1 MSDRDLN
8 INIRTTADTS
18 GATQAAASLDR
29 IRESGESI
37 SQTSGVMDQIADS
50 LSRVKTVAEET
61 GAAMKDGMGAE
72 YEQALENANSKLD
85 QYADALT
92 AAGSRMKAAFNDNPG
107 LTGFIDE
114 VTNAVLTSEE
124 FRKKLEQVDD
134 VFEVLN
140 NKMSDLDLG
149 AKWGD
154 DLDENL
160 QQIID
165 GYNKE
170 MDAADKAAE
179 KAEAAEARKQQMG
192 ERRKYVRRAATV
204 ERLEANNRRASATY
218 EELQAEL
225 ESYIAKLEEA
235 RKAGDNVAQADALK
249 NIQDLGRRIK
259 TAGDAGQLTST
270 QVKGLAGQITIAAT
284 RILGM
289 SSALRGAIPFIRLF
303 GTTVKTAMGPLGW
316 AMLLIQGL
324 TAGITALIDHFK
336 TKSDELER
344 QAEEKKKNM
353 EKLIQEANELKAQLN
368 HEAILQ
374 TENDLTSKIA
384 SNRKIETEALRES
397 VREQQRLIDLQS
409 KILDE
414 QDRARLLDAETDFY
428 DGKYGNPNSSEARRK
443 LERVQEGIRMDANAR
458 HRAESEEAASFNVRS
473 AEEELAKARE
483 ATEQLTSRVAA
494 FENSGI
500 LSSKERTILDGQ
512 IGKKEQQ
519 IMENLLS
526 VAKTA
531 RNATERSGGFTGLGR
546 ISSDDMR
553 KWIKTLI
560 ENGGDTSRLD
570 ESWLQ
575 KGNAMFGQ
583 NFRSARQL
591 MEEVLNA
598 GNGRQQIAQLNELK
612 NRRKRSDEALI
623 DQGGDLSTDDSRK
636 KAYKVHDEALT
647 EARKKQVEAMD
658 VQYAAEDNL
667 EKATRALS
675 DRRALNAAQER
686 RDEAQQR
693 NTEAKQKNAVK
704 KEEEDRIQKLAEVQ
718 MREQQEQ
725 LKKKIREQEKK
736 EKEQEQQYKESL
748 KNPDLSRPGQ
758 KRGVKEALNKVS
770 KELAPEIR
778 KAMADGK
785 ISTEESKD
793 LSRQFIEAVKAQGIA
808 YRGNLET
815 LTSYFQETL
824 NIIQQQAV
832 NAAEAQKTTESLK
845 AQLESVKKQVITI
858 QRQRKN
864 SR

>member
-179 KAEAAEARKQQMG
+179 KAEAAEARKQQAA
-192 ERRKYVRRAATV
+192 AATV

-289 SSALRGAIPFIRLF
+289 SSALRGAIPFIHLF
-303 GTTVKTAMGPLGW
+303 GTTIKTAMGPLGW

-344 QAEEKKKNM
+344 QAEQATERMKKRARDAAESIKKSYEAIQDYNKADRTQ
-353 EKLIQEANELKAQLN
+353 EINKGFEDFIKGITAEYRLQTQEIERQIQLRREEAARQKGIDTQEAELARVKLDNDFEDGKITKRQRDYGMMMIDQNLDDKIRRRDLEVAQKEFMDYGKQLDTAVQNRDRLQDKDFDMKFIQGQMPSLQEVERLFQQQFKAQ
-368 HEAILQ
+368 ERI
-374 TENDLTSKIA
+374 DA
-384 SNRKIETEALRES
+384 SNRKLPETE
-397 VREQQRLIDLQS
+397 
-409 KILDE
+409 K
-414 QDRARLLDAETDFY
+414 
-428 DGKYGNPNSSEARRK
+428 
-443 LERVQEGIRMDANAR
+443 
-458 HRAESEEAASFNVRS
+458 
-473 AEEELAKARE
+473 
-483 ATEQLTSRVAA
+483 
-494 FENSGI
+494 
-500 LSSKERTILDGQ
+500 
-512 IGKKEQQ
+512 
-519 IMENLLS
+519 
-526 VAKTA
+526 
-531 RNATERSGGFTGLGR
+531 R
-546 ISSDDMR
+546 IAD
-553 KWIKTLI
+553 
-560 ENGGDTSRLD
+560 
-570 ESWLQ
+570 
-575 KGNAMFGQ
+575 
-583 NFRSARQL
+583 
-591 MEEVLNA
+591 
-598 GNGRQQIAQLNELK
+598 
-612 NRRKRSDEALI
+612 
-623 DQGGDLSTDDSRK
+623 
-636 KAYKVHDEALT
+636 
-647 EARKKQVEAMD
+647 
-658 VQYAAEDNL
+658 L
-667 EKATRALS
+667 EKVVNTALS
-675 DRRALNAAQER
+675 KGVEPG
-686 RDEAQQR
+686 EAY
-693 NTEAKQKNAVK
+693 N
-704 KEEEDRIQKLAEVQ
+704 
-718 MREQQEQ
+718 
-725 LKKKIREQEKK
+725 EKG
-736 EKEQEQQYKESL
+736 QYS
-748 KNPDLSRPGQ
+748 
-758 KRGVKEALNKVS
+758 
-770 KELAPEIR
+770 
-778 KAMADGK
+778 
-785 ISTEESKD
+785 
-793 LSRQFIEAVKAQGIA
+793 
-808 YRGNLET
+808 
-815 LTSYFQETL
+815 
-824 NIIQQQAV
+824 
-832 NAAEAQKTTESLK
+832 
-845 AQLESVKKQVITI
+845 
-858 QRQRKN
+858 
-864 SR
+864 

>member
-8 INIRTTADTS
+8 INIRTTADSS

-179 KAEAAEARKQQMG
+179 KAEAAEARKQQAA
-192 ERRKYVRRAATV
+192 AATV

-336 TKSDELER
+336 TKSDELVR
-344 QAEEKKKNM
+344 QAEQATERMKKRARDAAESIKKSYEAIQDYNKADRTQ
-353 EKLIQEANELKAQLN
+353 EINKGFEDFIKGITAEYRLQTQEIERQIQLRREEAARQKGIDTQEAELARVKLDNDFEDGKITKRQRDYGMMMIDQNLDDKIRRRDLEVAQKEFMDYGRQLDTAVQNRDRLQDKDFDMKFIQGQMPSLQEVERLFQQQFKAQ
-368 HEAILQ
+368 ERI
-374 TENDLTSKIA
+374 DA
-384 SNRKIETEALRES
+384 SNRKLKKVQDNIEKNESILKDPFTKINKYKRAENEISKLQAEQQRILAARDAAKSEGNAATIKINELRDLFRQSGVNFEPSYQKGTDVTSRTGEYQKALEDQNTKAKELADKLADAREEAGKLGDIMGAYERNIVDQERSIRTQDRLNSANIDLFNKRADKKEAQEAKKAQEKFEKERDRELKKLQ
-397 VREQQRLIDLQS
+397 REQQKDTKEAFKTFVQGLLMKTGESSSPQQSDLAN
-409 KILDE
+409 K
-414 QDRARLLDAETDFY
+414 ALDAI
-428 DGKYGNPNSSEARRK
+428 RK
-443 LERVQEGIRMDANAR
+443 NI
-458 HRAESEEAASFNVRS
+458 EAAAADGNIDE
-473 AEEELAKARE
+473 AEMRELGKLYVAKLQELGLATKRDINGLKEELTQWLK
-483 ATEQLTSRVAA
+483 
-494 FENSGI
+494 GI
-500 LSSKERTILDGQ
+500 NTQIDA
-512 IGKKEQQ
+512 IGKWANTTQRQKRPGG
-519 IMENLLS
+519 IVNLPY
-526 VAKTA
+526 
-531 RNATERSGGFTGLGR
+531 
-546 ISSDDMR
+546 
-553 KWIKTLI
+553 
-560 ENGGDTSRLD
+560 
-570 ESWLQ
+570 
-575 KGNAMFGQ
+575 
-583 NFRSARQL
+583 
-591 MEEVLNA
+591 
-598 GNGRQQIAQLNELK
+598 
-612 NRRKRSDEALI
+612 RKR
-623 DQGGDLSTDDSRK
+623 
-636 KAYKVHDEALT
+636 
-647 EARKKQVEAMD
+647 
-658 VQYAAEDNL
+658 
-667 EKATRALS
+667 
-675 DRRALNAAQER
+675 
-686 RDEAQQR
+686 
-693 NTEAKQKNAVK
+693 
-704 KEEEDRIQKLAEVQ
+704 
-718 MREQQEQ
+718 
-725 LKKKIREQEKK
+725 
-736 EKEQEQQYKESL
+736 
-748 KNPDLSRPGQ
+748 
-758 KRGVKEALNKVS
+758 
-770 KELAPEIR
+770 
-778 KAMADGK
+778 
-785 ISTEESKD
+785 
-793 LSRQFIEAVKAQGIA
+793 
-808 YRGNLET
+808 
-815 LTSYFQETL
+815 
-824 NIIQQQAV
+824 
-832 NAAEAQKTTESLK
+832 
-845 AQLESVKKQVITI
+845 
-858 QRQRKN
+858 
-864 SR
+864 

>member
-1 MSDRDLN
+1 
-8 INIRTTADTS
+8 
-18 GATQAAASLDR
+18 
-29 IRESGESI
+29 
-37 SQTSGVMDQIADS
+37 
-50 LSRVKTVAEET
+50 
-61 GAAMKDGMGAE
+61 
-72 YEQALENANSKLD
+72 
-85 QYADALT
+85 
-92 AAGSRMKAAFNDNPG
+92 
-107 LTGFIDE
+107 
-114 VTNAVLTSEE
+114 
-124 FRKKLEQVDD
+124 
-134 VFEVLN
+134 
-140 NKMSDLDLG
+140 
-149 AKWGD
+149 
-154 DLDENL
+154 
-160 QQIID
+160 
-165 GYNKE
+165 
-170 MDAADKAAE
+170 
-179 KAEAAEARKQQMG
+179 
-192 ERRKYVRRAATV
+192 
-204 ERLEANNRRASATY
+204 
-218 EELQAEL
+218 
-225 ESYIAKLEEA
+225 
-235 RKAGDNVAQADALK
+235 
-249 NIQDLGRRIK
+249 
-259 TAGDAGQLTST
+259 
-270 QVKGLAGQITIAAT
+270 
-284 RILGM
+284 
-289 SSALRGAIPFIRLF
+289 
-303 GTTVKTAMGPLGW
+303 MGPLGW

-704 KEEEDRIQKLAEVQ
+704 KRKKTGFKNWQKC
-718 MREQQEQ
+718 R
-725 LKKKIREQEKK
+725 
-736 EKEQEQQYKESL
+736 
-748 KNPDLSRPGQ
+748 
-758 KRGVKEALNKVS
+758 
-770 KELAPEIR
+770 
-778 KAMADGK
+778 
-785 ISTEESKD
+785 
-793 LSRQFIEAVKAQGIA
+793 
-808 YRGNLET
+808 
-815 LTSYFQETL
+815 
-824 NIIQQQAV
+824 
-832 NAAEAQKTTESLK
+832 
-845 AQLESVKKQVITI
+845 
-858 QRQRKN
+858 
-864 SR
+864 

>member
-50 LSRVKTVAEET
+50 LSRVKTAAEET

-179 KAEAAEARKQQMG
+179 KAEAAEARKQQAA
-192 ERRKYVRRAATV
+192 AATV

-259 TAGDAGQLTST
+259 TAGDAGELTST
-270 QVKGLAGQITIAAT
+270 QVKGLAGQITLAAT

-303 GTTVKTAMGPLGW
+303 GTTIKTAMGPLGW

-344 QAEEKKKNM
+344 QVEQATERMKKRARDAAEAIKKSYEAIQDYNKADRTQEINKGF
-353 EKLIQEANELKAQLN
+353 EDFIKGITTQYRLQTQEIERQIQLRREEAARQKGIDTQEAELARVKLDNDFEDGKITKRQRDYGMMMIDQNLDDKIRRRDLEVAQKEFMDYGKQLDTAVQNRDRLQDKDFDMKFIQGQMPSLQEVESLFQQQFKAQ
-368 HEAILQ
+368 ERI
-374 TENDLTSKIA
+374 DA
-384 SNRKIETEALRES
+384 SNRELKKMPNPDELKKQIDNLSKIPFQGIDILDNSRSALLKELK
-397 VREQQRLIDLQS
+397 EKQEKQQRLLSARDTAHDEGNAATVRIDKLRDLFRQSDVNFEPSYQQGTDVTSRTGEYQKALEDQNSKAKELADKLADAREEAGRLGDIMGAYERNIVDQERSIRTQDRLNSANIDLFN
-409 KILDE
+409 K
-414 QDRARLLDAETDFY
+414 RAD
-428 DGKYGNPNSSEARRK
+428 KKEAQEAKKAQEK
-443 LERVQEGIRMDANAR
+443 LE
-458 HRAESEEAASFNVRS
+458 
-473 AEEELAKARE
+473 
-483 ATEQLTSRVAA
+483 
-494 FENSGI
+494 
-500 LSSKERTILDGQ
+500 KERD
-512 IGKKEQQ
+512 
-519 IMENLLS
+519 
-526 VAKTA
+526 
-531 RNATERSGGFTGLGR
+531 R
-546 ISSDDMR
+546 
-553 KWIKTLI
+553 
-560 ENGGDTSRLD
+560 
-570 ESWLQ
+570 
-575 KGNAMFGQ
+575 
-583 NFRSARQL
+583 
-591 MEEVLNA
+591 
-598 GNGRQQIAQLNELK
+598 ELK
-612 NRRKRSDEALI
+612 
-623 DQGGDLSTDDSRK
+623 
-636 KAYKVHDEALT
+636 
-647 EARKKQVEAMD
+647 
-658 VQYAAEDNL
+658 
-667 EKATRALS
+667 
-675 DRRALNAAQER
+675 
-686 RDEAQQR
+686 
-693 NTEAKQKNAVK
+693 
-704 KEEEDRIQKLAEVQ
+704 KL
-718 MREQQEQ
+718 QQEQ
-725 LKKKIREQEKK
+725 KREADKAIKTFVEGFTINAGKSATPHQASLVNKAIDGTRKDIERAAADGHIDPEEIQNLNKLFVGKLTELGVASRQVLQGLKQMFESNIGAINK
-736 EKEQEQQYKESL
+736 EITEIKRTQRMQ
-748 KNPDLSRPGQ
+748 LSRE
-758 KRGVKEALNKVS
+758 RL
-770 KELAPEIR
+770 R
-778 KAMADGK
+778 
-785 ISTEESKD
+785 
-793 LSRQFIEAVKAQGIA
+793 R
-808 YRGNLET
+808 
-815 LTSYFQETL
+815 
-824 NIIQQQAV
+824 
-832 NAAEAQKTTESLK
+832 
-845 AQLESVKKQVITI
+845 
-858 QRQRKN
+858 
-864 SR
+864 

>member
-1 MSDRDLN
+1 MSDRNLN

-179 KAEAAEARKQQMG
+179 KAEAAEARKQQAA
-192 ERRKYVRRAATV
+192 AATV

-259 TAGDAGQLTST
+259 TAGDAGEITTT

-303 GTTVKTAMGPLGW
+303 GTTIKTAMGPLGW

-344 QAEEKKKNM
+344 QAEQATERMKKRARDAAESIK
-353 EKLIQEANELKAQLN
+353 KSY
-368 HEAILQ
+368 EAIQDYNKADRTQEINKGFEDFIKGITAEYRLQ
-374 TENDLTSKIA
+374 TQE
-384 SNRKIETEALRES
+384 IERQIQLR
-397 VREQQRLIDLQS
+397 R
-409 KILDE
+409 
-414 QDRARLLDAETDFY
+414 
-428 DGKYGNPNSSEARRK
+428 
-443 LERVQEGIRMDANAR
+443 
-458 HRAESEEAASFNVRS
+458 EEAARQKGIDTQE
-473 AEEELAKARE
+473 AELARVKLDNDFEDGKITKRQRDYGMMTIDQNLDDKIRRRDLEVAQKEFMDYGKQLDTAVQNRDRLQDKDFDMKFIQEQMPSLQEVESLFQQQAKAQERIDTSNRELKKIQEEIDKSEKKSSVAGSGLAKVNQKEELEELR
-483 ATEQLTSRVAA
+483 
-494 FENSGI
+494 
-500 LSSKERTILDGQ
+500 
-512 IGKKEQQ
+512 KKEQRILSARDAAQ
-519 IMENLLS
+519 SEGNAAMTRINELRDLFRQSDVNFEPSYQQGTDVTSRTGEYQKALEDQNTKAKELADKLADAREEAGKLGDIMGAYE
-526 VAKTA
+526 
-531 RNATERSGGFTGLGR
+531 RNIVDHERSIRTQ
-546 ISSDDMR
+546 D
-553 KWIKTLI
+553 
-560 ENGGDTSRLD
+560 RL
-570 ESWLQ
+570 
-575 KGNAMFGQ
+575 N
-583 NFRSARQL
+583 SANIDLFNKRADKK
-591 MEEVLNA
+591 E
-598 GNGRQQIAQLNELK
+598 AQEAKKAQEKLEKEQDQELK
-612 NRRKRSDEALI
+612 
-623 DQGGDLSTDDSRK
+623 
-636 KAYKVHDEALT
+636 
-647 EARKKQVEAMD
+647 
-658 VQYAAEDNL
+658 
-667 EKATRALS
+667 
-675 DRRALNAAQER
+675 
-686 RDEAQQR
+686 
-693 NTEAKQKNAVK
+693 
-704 KEEEDRIQKLAEVQ
+704 KL
-718 MREQQEQ
+718 QQEQ
-725 LKKKIREQEKK
+725 KREADKAIKTFVEGFTINAGKSATPHQASLVNKAIDGTRKDIERAAADGHIDPEEIQNLNKLFVGKLTELGVASRQVLQGLKQMFESNIGAINK
-736 EKEQEQQYKESL
+736 EITEIKRTQRMQ
-748 KNPDLSRPGQ
+748 LSRE
-758 KRGVKEALNKVS
+758 RL
-770 KELAPEIR
+770 R
-778 KAMADGK
+778 
-785 ISTEESKD
+785 
-793 LSRQFIEAVKAQGIA
+793 R
-808 YRGNLET
+808 
-815 LTSYFQETL
+815 
-824 NIIQQQAV
+824 
-832 NAAEAQKTTESLK
+832 
-845 AQLESVKKQVITI
+845 
-858 QRQRKN
+858 
-864 SR
+864 

>member
-179 KAEAAEARKQQMG
+179 KAEAAEARKQQAA
-192 ERRKYVRRAATV
+192 AATV

-289 SSALRGAIPFIRLF
+289 SSALRGAIPFIHLF
-303 GTTVKTAMGPLGW
+303 GTTIKTAMGPLGW

-483 ATEQLTSRVAA
+483 AAEQLTSRVAA

-575 KGNAMFGQ
+575 KGNAMFGR

-824 NIIQQQAV
+824 NIIQQQTV

>member
-8 INIRTTADTS
+8 INIRTTADSS

-179 KAEAAEARKQQMG
+179 KAEAAEARKQQAA
-192 ERRKYVRRAATV
+192 AATV

-336 TKSDELER
+336 TKSDELVR
-344 QAEEKKKNM
+344 QAEQATERMKKRARDAAESIKKSYEAIQDYNKADRTQ
-353 EKLIQEANELKAQLN
+353 EINKGFEDFIKGITAEYRLQTQEIERQIQLRREEAARQKGIDTQEAELARVKLDNDFEDGKITKRQRDYGMMMIDQNLDDKIRRRDLEVAQKEFMDYGRQLDTAVQNRDRLQDKDFDMKFIQGQMPSLQEVERLFQQQFKAQ
-368 HEAILQ
+368 ERIY
-374 TENDLTSKIA
+374 A
-384 SNRKIETEALRES
+384 SNRKLKKVQDNIEKNESILKDPFTKINKYKRAENEISKLQAEQQRILAARDAAKSEGNAATIKINELRDLFRQSGVNFEPSYQKGTDVTSRTGEYQKALEDQNTKAKELADKLADAREEAGKLGDIMGAYERNIVDQERSIRTQDRLNSANIDLFNKRADKKEAQEAKKAQEKFEKERDRELKKLQ
-397 VREQQRLIDLQS
+397 REQQKDTKEAFKTFVQGLLMKTGESSSPQQSDLAN
-409 KILDE
+409 K
-414 QDRARLLDAETDFY
+414 ALDAI
-428 DGKYGNPNSSEARRK
+428 RK
-443 LERVQEGIRMDANAR
+443 NI
-458 HRAESEEAASFNVRS
+458 EAAAADGNIDE
-473 AEEELAKARE
+473 AEMRELGKLYVAKLQELGLATKRDINGLKEELTQGLK
-483 ATEQLTSRVAA
+483 
-494 FENSGI
+494 GI
-500 LSSKERTILDGQ
+500 NTQIDA
-512 IGKKEQQ
+512 IGKWANTTQRQKRPGG
-519 IMENLLS
+519 IVNLPY
-526 VAKTA
+526 
-531 RNATERSGGFTGLGR
+531 
-546 ISSDDMR
+546 
-553 KWIKTLI
+553 
-560 ENGGDTSRLD
+560 
-570 ESWLQ
+570 
-575 KGNAMFGQ
+575 
-583 NFRSARQL
+583 
-591 MEEVLNA
+591 
-598 GNGRQQIAQLNELK
+598 
-612 NRRKRSDEALI
+612 RKR
-623 DQGGDLSTDDSRK
+623 
-636 KAYKVHDEALT
+636 
-647 EARKKQVEAMD
+647 
-658 VQYAAEDNL
+658 
-667 EKATRALS
+667 
-675 DRRALNAAQER
+675 
-686 RDEAQQR
+686 
-693 NTEAKQKNAVK
+693 
-704 KEEEDRIQKLAEVQ
+704 
-718 MREQQEQ
+718 
-725 LKKKIREQEKK
+725 
-736 EKEQEQQYKESL
+736 
-748 KNPDLSRPGQ
+748 
-758 KRGVKEALNKVS
+758 
-770 KELAPEIR
+770 
-778 KAMADGK
+778 
-785 ISTEESKD
+785 
-793 LSRQFIEAVKAQGIA
+793 
-808 YRGNLET
+808 
-815 LTSYFQETL
+815 
-824 NIIQQQAV
+824 
-832 NAAEAQKTTESLK
+832 
-845 AQLESVKKQVITI
+845 
-858 QRQRKN
+858 
-864 SR
+864 

>member
-179 KAEAAEARKQQMG
+179 KAEAAEARKQQAA
-192 ERRKYVRRAATV
+192 AATV

-249 NIQDLGRRIK
+249 SIQDLGRRIK
-259 TAGDAGQLTST
+259 TAGDAGELTST

-289 SSALRGAIPFIRLF
+289 SSALRGAIPFIHLF
-303 GTTVKTAMGPLGW
+303 GTTIKTAMGPLGW

-344 QAEEKKKNM
+344 QAEQATERMKKRARDAAESIKKSYEAIQDYNKADRTQ
-353 EKLIQEANELKAQLN
+353 EINKGFEDFIKGITAEYRLQTQEIERQIQLRREEAARQKGIDTQEAELARVKLDNDFEDGKITKRQRDYGMIMIDQNLDDKIRRRDLEVAQKEFMDYGRQLDTAVQNRDRLQDKDFDMKFIQGQMPSLQEVERLFQQQFKAQERIN
-368 HEAILQ
+368 
-374 TENDLTSKIA
+374 A
-384 SNRKIETEALRES
+384 SNRKLKKVKDNIEKNESILKDPFTKINKYKRTENEISKLQAEQQRILAARDAAQSEGNAATIRIDELRDLFRQSGVNFEPSYQKGTDVTSRTGEYQKALEDQNSKAKELADKLADAREEAGRIGDIMGAYERNIVDQERS
-397 VREQQRLIDLQS
+397 IRTQDRLNSANIDLFNKRADKKEAQEAKKAQEKLEKERDRELKKLQREQQKDAKDASRTFVQGLLMKTGKRSSPQQSDLAN
-409 KILDE
+409 K
-414 QDRARLLDAETDFY
+414 ALDAI
-428 DGKYGNPNSSEARRK
+428 RK
-443 LERVQEGIRMDANAR
+443 NI
-458 HRAESEEAASFNVRS
+458 EAAAADGNIDE
-473 AEEELAKARE
+473 AEMRELGKLYVAKLQELGLATKRAVNGLKEEL
-483 ATEQLTSRVAA
+483 TQGL
-494 FENSGI
+494 
-500 LSSKERTILDGQ
+500 KEINAQIDA
-512 IGKKEQQ
+512 IGKWANTTQRQKRPGG
-519 IMENLLS
+519 IVNLPY
-526 VAKTA
+526 
-531 RNATERSGGFTGLGR
+531 
-546 ISSDDMR
+546 
-553 KWIKTLI
+553 
-560 ENGGDTSRLD
+560 
-570 ESWLQ
+570 
-575 KGNAMFGQ
+575 
-583 NFRSARQL
+583 
-591 MEEVLNA
+591 
-598 GNGRQQIAQLNELK
+598 
-612 NRRKRSDEALI
+612 RKR
-623 DQGGDLSTDDSRK
+623 
-636 KAYKVHDEALT
+636 
-647 EARKKQVEAMD
+647 
-658 VQYAAEDNL
+658 
-667 EKATRALS
+667 
-675 DRRALNAAQER
+675 
-686 RDEAQQR
+686 
-693 NTEAKQKNAVK
+693 
-704 KEEEDRIQKLAEVQ
+704 
-718 MREQQEQ
+718 
-725 LKKKIREQEKK
+725 
-736 EKEQEQQYKESL
+736 
-748 KNPDLSRPGQ
+748 
-758 KRGVKEALNKVS
+758 
-770 KELAPEIR
+770 
-778 KAMADGK
+778 
-785 ISTEESKD
+785 
-793 LSRQFIEAVKAQGIA
+793 
-808 YRGNLET
+808 
-815 LTSYFQETL
+815 
-824 NIIQQQAV
+824 
-832 NAAEAQKTTESLK
+832 
-845 AQLESVKKQVITI
+845 
-858 QRQRKN
+858 
-864 SR
+864 

>member
-179 KAEAAEARKQQMG
+179 KAEAAEARKQQAA
-192 ERRKYVRRAATV
+192 AATV

-270 QVKGLAGQITIAAT
+270 QVKGLAGQITIAAM

-289 SSALRGAIPFIRLF
+289 SSSLRGAIPFIRLF
-303 GTTVKTAMGPLGW
+303 GTTIKTAMGPLGW

-336 TKSDELER
+336 AKSDELDKAAEKATERMKKRARDAAEAIKKSYEAIQDYNKADRTQEINKGFEDFIKGITTQYRLQTQEIER
-344 QAEEKKKNM
+344 QIQLRREEAARQKG
-353 EKLIQEANELKAQLN
+353 IDTQEAELARVKLDNDFEDGKITKRQRDYGMMMIDQNLDDKIRRRDLEVAQKEFMDYGRQLDTAVQNRDRLQDKDFDMKFIQGQMPSLQEVERLFQQQFKAQ
-368 HEAILQ
+368 ERI
-374 TENDLTSKIA
+374 DA
-384 SNRKIETEALRES
+384 SNRKLKKVQDNIEKNESILKDPFTKINKYKRAENEISKLQAEQQRILAARDAAKSEGNAATIKINELRDLFRQSGVNFEPSYQKGTDVTSRTGEYQKALEDQNTKAKELADKLADAREEAGKLGDIMGAYERNIVDQERSIRTQDRLNSANIDLFNKRADKKEAQEAKKAQEKFEKERDRELKKLQ
-397 VREQQRLIDLQS
+397 REQQKDTKEAFKTFVQGLLMKTGESSSPQQSDLAN
-409 KILDE
+409 K
-414 QDRARLLDAETDFY
+414 ALDAI
-428 DGKYGNPNSSEARRK
+428 RK
-443 LERVQEGIRMDANAR
+443 NI
-458 HRAESEEAASFNVRS
+458 EAAAADGNIDE
-473 AEEELAKARE
+473 AEMRELGKLYVAKLQELGLATKRDINGLKEELTQGLK
-483 ATEQLTSRVAA
+483 
-494 FENSGI
+494 GI
-500 LSSKERTILDGQ
+500 NTQIDA
-512 IGKKEQQ
+512 IGKWANTTQRQKRPGG
-519 IMENLLS
+519 IVNLPY
-526 VAKTA
+526 
-531 RNATERSGGFTGLGR
+531 
-546 ISSDDMR
+546 
-553 KWIKTLI
+553 
-560 ENGGDTSRLD
+560 
-570 ESWLQ
+570 
-575 KGNAMFGQ
+575 
-583 NFRSARQL
+583 
-591 MEEVLNA
+591 
-598 GNGRQQIAQLNELK
+598 
-612 NRRKRSDEALI
+612 RKR
-623 DQGGDLSTDDSRK
+623 
-636 KAYKVHDEALT
+636 
-647 EARKKQVEAMD
+647 
-658 VQYAAEDNL
+658 
-667 EKATRALS
+667 
-675 DRRALNAAQER
+675 
-686 RDEAQQR
+686 
-693 NTEAKQKNAVK
+693 
-704 KEEEDRIQKLAEVQ
+704 
-718 MREQQEQ
+718 
-725 LKKKIREQEKK
+725 
-736 EKEQEQQYKESL
+736 
-748 KNPDLSRPGQ
+748 
-758 KRGVKEALNKVS
+758 
-770 KELAPEIR
+770 
-778 KAMADGK
+778 
-785 ISTEESKD
+785 
-793 LSRQFIEAVKAQGIA
+793 
-808 YRGNLET
+808 
-815 LTSYFQETL
+815 
-824 NIIQQQAV
+824 
-832 NAAEAQKTTESLK
+832 
-845 AQLESVKKQVITI
+845 
-858 QRQRKN
+858 
-864 SR
+864 